1 MTPSGR
7 SRRLWVVTGFVLVA
21 LGFSWPLPLHLTT
34 HLTGDPGGDTGVYV
48 WNQWTFLQEMMQGG
62 NPLQTRRI
70 FSLSQPADLSQH
82 NYTAFLNVLALPLI
96 PRLGV
101 VGAFNVVMLLMS
113 VINALSGYVL
123 ARLAFP
129 TTRLEAFAG
138 GVAFAWA
145 PALVARRTGHFSLAA
160 AAPLAIFVWCLIKA
174 DRTRQ
179 HRYAAGAGLS
189 MAWAAFCDPYFAV
202 FCLLITAIYVAGQ
215 AVQLQRRA
223 QPSTW
228 RWFVN
233 VGLLAVTGLVAGIAL
248 GGGGRI
254 ALFGTA
260 ISLRSLYTPVLLLTV
275 LFLLRLALSVH
286 VQVQIRVH
294 ARWLV
299 HFAVVAGVASIGPLA
314 PVLYGLGQRVADGR
328 FVSPPTLWRSS
339 PRGVDL
345 LALFH
350 PNPNHPLSRHLLGDL
365 QSQSATAF
373 VEYTA
378 ALSLVAL
385 AVVLWAV
392 WRVGFRPRASWWWV
406 TAGFAALALGPFVI
420 IGGANSYIPGP
431 WALLRYLPVVS
442 IVRTPTRFA
451 IVAALGL
458 AMLLAGALVA
468 LGERWPHR
476 RRRIGWAVLA
486 LLLFELLPAPRPL
499 YSAQYP
505 DLLTVI
511 ADDPRPV
518 RVLNLPFGVR
528 DGAQSVGNFSAR
540 SQFNQTRHGKPLI
553 GGYLSRVS
561 ERRITQLRERFPVLS
576 VLMRL
581 SEGQPLTEDDRTI
594 VMTQGATFVADASVG
609 YVLIDRSS
617 IPDTLSTLAVSAFDL
632 EHVATEGQY
641 SLYRPGQTLPSP
653 DIPR

>member
-1 MTPSGR
+1 MTLSAGH
-7 SRRLWVVTGFVLVA
+7 RRGLVVAGFAVVA
-21 LGFSWPLPLHLTT
+21 VAFSWPLPLHLTT

-48 WNQWTFLQEMMQGG
+48 WNQWTFLQEVLQGG
-62 NPLQTRRI
+62 NPLTTRRI

-82 NYTAFLNVLALPLI
+82 NYTAFLNLLALPFI
-96 PRLGV
+96 PLLGV
-101 VGAFNVVMLLMS
+101 VAAFNLVMLVMN
-113 VINALSGYVL
+113 VINALCGYLL
-123 ARLAFP
+123 ARLAFS
-129 TTRLEAFAG
+129 TTRLEAFIG
-138 GVAFAWA
+138 GAAFAWA

-160 AAPLAIFVWCLIKA
+160 AAPLAIFLWCLIKA

-202 FCLLITAIYVAGQ
+202 FCLLITAIYVCGQ
-215 AVQLQRRA
+215 AIHLRRRA
-223 QPSTW
+223 QPSAW

-233 VGLLAVTGLVAGIAL
+233 VALLAVIGLVAGITL

-260 ISLRSLYTPVLLLTV
+260 ISLRSLYTPMLLLTI
-275 LFLLRLALSVH
+275 LLLIRLSLSVQI
-286 VQVQIRVH
+286 QVQLRAH
-294 ARWLV
+294 GRWLV
-299 HFAVVAGVASIGPLA
+299 RFAAVAGLASVGPLA

-328 FVSPPTLWRSS
+328 FVSPVTLWRSS

-345 LALFH
+345 LALLH
-350 PNPNHPLSRHLLGDL
+350 PNPNHPLSRWLFRDL
-365 QSQSATAF
+365 QAESATSF

-385 AVVLWAV
+385 GVVVWAV
-392 WRVGFRPRASWWWV
+392 WKAEFRPKASWWWV

-420 IGGANSYIPGP
+420 IGGINSHVPGP
-431 WALLRYLPVVS
+431 WALLRYVPVVS

-458 AMLLAGALVA
+458 GMLLAGALVA

-505 DLLTVI
+505 ALLTMI
-511 ADDPRPV
+511 ANDPRPV

-528 DGAQSVGNFSAR
+528 DGAQSAGNFSAR

-561 ERRITQLRERFPVLS
+561 QRRITQLQERFPVLAAIS
-576 VLMRL
+576 RL
-581 SEGQPLTEDDRTI
+581 SEVSPLTEDDRAVILLDGPRFITE
-594 VMTQGATFVADASVG
+594 ASVG
-609 YVLIDRSS
+609 YILIDRAS
-617 IPDTLSTLAVSAFDL
+617 ISDVLHTIAVSAFDL

-641 SLYRPGQTLPSP
+641 SLYRPAAMLPP
-653 DIPR
+653 TADPR

>member
-1 MTPSGR
+1 MTLSAGH
-7 SRRLWVVTGFVLVA
+7 RRGLVVAGFAVVA
-21 LGFSWPLPLHLTT
+21 VAFSWPLPLHLTT

-48 WNQWTFLQEMMQGG
+48 WNQWTFLQEVLQGG
-62 NPLQTRRI
+62 NPLTTRRI

-82 NYTAFLNVLALPLI
+82 NYTAFLNLLALPFI
-96 PRLGV
+96 PLLGV
-101 VGAFNVVMLLMS
+101 VAAFNLVMLVMN
-113 VINALSGYVL
+113 VINALCGYLL
-123 ARLAFP
+123 ARLAFS
-129 TTRLEAFAG
+129 TTRLEAFIG
-138 GVAFAWA
+138 GAAFAWA

-160 AAPLAIFVWCLIKA
+160 AAPLAIFLWCLIKA

-202 FCLLITAIYVAGQ
+202 FCLLITAIYVCGQ
-215 AVQLQRRA
+215 AIHLRRRA
-223 QPSTW
+223 QPSAW

-233 VGLLAVTGLVAGIAL
+233 VALLAVIGLVAGITL

-260 ISLRSLYTPVLLLTV
+260 ISLRSLYTPMLLLTI
-275 LFLLRLALSVH
+275 LLLIRLSLSVQI
-286 VQVQIRVH
+286 QVQLRAH
-294 ARWLV
+294 GRWLV
-299 HFAVVAGVASIGPLA
+299 RFAAVAGLASVGPLA

-328 FVSPPTLWRSS
+328 FVSPVTLWRSS

-345 LALFH
+345 LALLH
-350 PNPNHPLSRHLLGDL
+350 PNPNHPLSRWLFRDL
-365 QSQSATAF
+365 QAESATSF

-385 AVVLWAV
+385 GVVVWAV
-392 WRVGFRPRASWWWV
+392 WKAEFRPKASWWWV

-420 IGGANSYIPGP
+420 IGGINSHVPGP
-431 WALLRYLPVVS
+431 WALLRYVPVVS

-458 AMLLAGALVA
+458 GMLLAGALVA

-505 DLLTVI
+505 ALLTMI
-511 ADDPRPV
+511 ANDPRPV

-528 DGAQSVGNFSAR
+528 DGAQSAGNFSAR

-561 ERRITQLRERFPVLS
+561 QRRITQLQERFPVLAAI
-576 VLMRL
+576 MRL
-581 SEGQPLTEDDRTI
+581 SEGSPLTEDDRAVILLDGPRFITE
-594 VMTQGATFVADASVG
+594 ASVG
-609 YVLIDRSS
+609 YILIDRAS
-617 IPDTLSTLAVSAFDL
+617 ISDVLHTIAVSAFDL

-641 SLYRPGQTLPSP
+641 SLYRPAAMLPP
-653 DIPR
+653 TADPR

>member
-1 MTPSGR
+1 MTFTDGH
-7 SRRLWVVTGFVLVA
+7 RRVFVIAGFLLVA
-21 LGFSWPLPLHLTT
+21 VAFSWPLPLHLTT

-48 WNQWTFLQEMMQGG
+48 WNQWTFLQEVLQGG
-62 NPLQTRRI
+62 NPLTTRRI

-96 PRLGV
+96 PPLGV

-113 VINALSGYVL
+113 VINALCGYLL
-123 ARLAFP
+123 ARLAFS
-129 TTRLEAFAG
+129 TTRLEAFIG
-138 GVAFAWA
+138 GVTFAWA

-160 AAPLAIFVWCLIKA
+160 AAPLAIFLWCLIKA

-202 FCLLITAIYVAGQ
+202 FCLLITAIYVCGQ
-215 AVQLQRRA
+215 AIQLRRRA
-223 QPSTW
+223 QPSAW

-233 VGLLAVTGLVAGIAL
+233 VALLAVTGLVAGITL

-260 ISLRSLYTPVLLLTV
+260 ISLRSLYTPMLLLTI
-275 LFLLRLALSVH
+275 LLLIRLSLSVQL
-286 VQVQIRVH
+286 QVQIRAH
-294 ARWLV
+294 GRWLL
-299 HFAVVAGVASIGPLA
+299 HFAAVAGLASVGPLA

-328 FVSPPTLWRSS
+328 FVSPVTLWRSS
-339 PRGVDL
+339 PRGIDL
-345 LALFH
+345 LALLH
-350 PNPNHPLSRHLLGDL
+350 PNPNHPLSRWFFRDL
-365 QSQSATAF
+365 QAESATSF

-385 AVVLWAV
+385 GVVVWAV
-392 WRVGFRPRASWWWV
+392 WKAGFRPKASWWWV
-406 TAGFAALALGPFVI
+406 TVGFAALALGPFVI
-420 IGGANSYIPGP
+420 VGGINSHIPGP
-431 WALLRYLPVVS
+431 WALLRYVPVIS

-468 LGERWPHR
+468 LGERWPQR
-476 RRRIGWAVLA
+476 RRRLGWAVLA

-505 DLLTVI
+505 ALLTVI
-511 ADDPRPV
+511 ANDPRPV

-528 DGAQSVGNFSAR
+528 DGAQSAGNFSAR

-561 ERRITQLRERFPVLS
+561 QRRIAQLRERFPVLD

-581 SEGQPLTEDDRTI
+581 SEGTPLTEVDRTL
-594 VMTQGATFVADASVG
+594 VMEQGARFVTEASIG
-609 YVLIDRSS
+609 YVLVDRSS
-617 IPDTLSTLAVSAFDL
+617 SYDPLTTLAIGAFDL

-641 SLYRPGQTLPSP
+641 SLYRPAAMLPP
-653 DIPR
+653 LADPR

>member
-1 MTPSGR
+1 MTLTAGH
-7 SRRLWVVTGFVLVA
+7 RRGLVVAGFTVVA
-21 LGFSWPLPLHLTT
+21 VAFSWPLPLHITT

-48 WNQWTFLQEMMQGG
+48 WNQWTFLQEVMQGG
-62 NPLQTRRI
+62 NPLTTRRI

-82 NYTAFLNVLALPLI
+82 NYTAFLNLLALPFI
-96 PRLGV
+96 PLVGV
-101 VGAFNVVMLLMS
+101 VAAFNLVMLVMN
-113 VINALSGYVL
+113 VINALCGYLL
-123 ARLAFP
+123 ARLAFS
-129 TTRLEAFAG
+129 TTRLEAFIG
-138 GVAFAWA
+138 GAAFAWA

-160 AAPLAIFVWCLIKA
+160 AAPLAIFLWCLIKA

-202 FCLLITAIYVAGQ
+202 FCLLITAIYVCGHAI
-215 AVQLQRRA
+215 QLRRRA

-233 VGLLAVTGLVAGIAL
+233 VALLAVTGLVAGIAL

-260 ISLRSLYTPVLLLTV
+260 ISLRSLYTPMLLLTTLV
-275 LFLLRLALSVH
+275 LIRLALSVQ
-286 VQVQIRVH
+286 VQVQLRAH
-294 ARWLV
+294 GRWLFR
-299 HFAVVAGVASIGPLA
+299 FAAVAGLASVGPLA

-328 FVSPPTLWRSS
+328 FVSPVTLWRSS
-339 PRGVDL
+339 PRGIDL
-345 LALFH
+345 LALLH
-350 PNPNHPLSRHLLGDL
+350 PNPNHPLSRWLIGDL
-365 QSQSATAF
+365 QAESATSF

-385 AVVLWAV
+385 GVVVWAV
-392 WRVGFRPRASWWWV
+392 WKAEFRPKASWWWV

-420 IGGANSYIPGP
+420 IGGINSHVPGP
-431 WALLRYLPVVS
+431 WALLRYVPVVS

-458 AMLLAGALVA
+458 AMLLAGAVVA
-468 LGERWPHR
+468 MGERWPER

-505 DLLTVI
+505 TLLTVI
-511 ADDPRPV
+511 ANDPRPV

-528 DGAQSVGNFSAR
+528 DGAQSAGNFSAR

-561 ERRITQLRERFPVLS
+561 QRRITQLRERFPVLAAI
-576 VLMRL
+576 MRL
-581 SEGQPLTEDDRTI
+581 SEGSPLTETEHRLVLRDGPRFITK
-594 VMTQGATFVADASVG
+594 ASVG
-609 YVLIDRSS
+609 YILIDRAS
-617 IPDTLSTLAVSAFDL
+617 ISDVLHTIAVSAFDL

-641 SLYRPGQTLPSP
+641 SLYRPAAMLPP
-653 DIPR
+653 LADPR

>member
-1 MTPSGR
+1 MTLSAGH
-7 SRRLWVVTGFVLVA
+7 RRGLVVAGFAVVA
-21 LGFSWPLPLHLTT
+21 VAFSWPLPLYLTT

-48 WNQWTFLQEMMQGG
+48 WNQWTFLQEVLQGG
-62 NPLQTRRI
+62 NPLTTRRI

-82 NYTAFLNVLALPLI
+82 NYTAFLNLLALPFI
-96 PRLGV
+96 PIVGV
-101 VGAFNVVMLLMS
+101 VGAFNLVMLVMN
-113 VINALSGYVL
+113 VINAVCGYLL
-123 ARLAFP
+123 ARLAFS
-129 TTRLEAFAG
+129 TTRLEAFIG
-138 GVAFAWA
+138 GAAFAWA

-160 AAPLAIFVWCLIKA
+160 AAPLAIFLWCLIKA

-202 FCLLITAIYVAGQ
+202 FCLLLTAIYVCGQ
-215 AVQLQRRA
+215 AIQLRRRA
-223 QPSTW
+223 QPPAW

-233 VGLLAVTGLVAGIAL
+233 VALLAVTGLVAGITL

-260 ISLRSLYTPVLLLTV
+260 ISLRSLYTPMLLLTV
-275 LFLLRLALSVH
+275 LALIRLALSVQ
-286 VQVQIRVH
+286 VQVQLRAH
-294 ARWLV
+294 GRWLLR
-299 HFAVVAGVASIGPLA
+299 FAAVAGLASVGPLA

-328 FVSPPTLWRSS
+328 FVSPVTLWRSS
-339 PRGVDL
+339 PRGIDL
-345 LALFH
+345 LALLH
-350 PNPNHPLSRHLLGDL
+350 PNPNHPLSRWLLGDL
-365 QSQSATAF
+365 QAASATSF

-385 AVVLWAV
+385 GVVVWAV
-392 WRVGFRPRASWWWV
+392 WKAEFRPKASWWWV

-420 IGGANSYIPGP
+420 IGGINSHVPGP
-431 WALLRYLPVVS
+431 WALLRYVPVVS

-468 LGERWPHR
+468 LGDRWPQR

-486 LLLFELLPAPRPL
+486 LLLFELLPAPRLL

-505 DLLTVI
+505 SLLTVI
-511 ADDPRPV
+511 ANDPRPV

-528 DGAQSVGNFSAR
+528 DGAQSAGNFSAR

-561 ERRITQLRERFPVLS
+561 QRRISQLRERFPVLDTM
-576 VLMRL
+576 MRL
-581 SEGQPLTEDDRTI
+581 SEGYPLTDDERRLMLSDGPRFI
-594 VMTQGATFVADASVG
+594 AEASIG
-609 YVLIDRSS
+609 YILIDRSS
-617 IPDTLSTLAVSAFDL
+617 ISDVVFTIAVNAFDL
-632 EHVATEGQY
+632 EHVATEEQF
-641 SLYRPGQTLPSP
+641 SLYRPSGMLPTTG
-653 DIPR
+653 DPR